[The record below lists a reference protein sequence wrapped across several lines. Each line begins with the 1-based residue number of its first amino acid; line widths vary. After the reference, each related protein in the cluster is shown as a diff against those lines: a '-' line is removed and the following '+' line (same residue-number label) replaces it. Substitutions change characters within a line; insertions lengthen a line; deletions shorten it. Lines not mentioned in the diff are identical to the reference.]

1 MDTIPSKIV
10 ICAALFVITLVSG
23 FVLSNLGKPLNTFV
37 FTIHKLVAIGTVILL
52 AVSIYQVVKTVDLQ
66 ALYLAV
72 WAVAGLS
79 FLALIVS
86 GALLSLV
93 DATILKLDPTA
104 LLVVLRVHQI
114 VPLLALAASTLSV
127 YGLAGRLA

>member
-93 DATILKLDPTA
+93 DGNLLSLEGPALTA
-104 LLVVLRVHQI
+104 ILRVHQAA
-114 VPLLALAASTLSV
+114 PLLALVFSTVSV
-127 YGLAGRLA
+127 YLLNGSQA